1 MLPLDHFCC
10 KNANCKHFNAYNQ
23 GNIAIRSIYGINND
37 HILLYCKECKVTFTP
52 TKENPLYKAHL
63 SKKTIRD
70 IISLSSQGAGVRG
83 IAEHLEI
90 SPKAVNRNIIK
101 IGELCAAHLASAI
114 VSLDLVEVQLDEFWS
129 FVKKNVLKRTAKH
142 LDLLLKGQSGSGQQ
156 R

>member
-1 MLPLDHFCC
+1 MLPLDKFCC
-10 KNANCKHFNAYNQ
+10 KNINCKYFNIYNE
-23 GNIAIRSIYGINND
+23 GNIAIRYIYGKNNN
-37 HILLYCKECKVTFTP
+37 HMLLYCKECKITFTP
-52 TKENPLYKAHL
+52 TKETPLYKAHL

-70 IISLSSQGAGVRG
+70 IISLSSQGMGVRG

-101 IGELCAAHLASAI
+101 TGELCAAHLAKTI
-114 VSLDLVEVQLDEFWS
+114 VSLDLVDVQVDEFWS

-142 LDLLLKGQSGSGQQ
+142 LDLLLKGQSGSGQ